1 VSQARRSAGAGTK
14 SARPADEQW
23 AGPGGPLDGYVFLEL
38 GEGQGI
44 AYAGLLAALAGATV
58 LKVEPPDGANREEML
73 RNDATRI
80 EFDLL
85 NANKSS
91 VTLNLCAT
99 PGRELFL
106 DLVGRADVVCW
117 EFGDEMEALGL
128 SGPVLRTRNPSL
140 VCASLTPAGR
150 TGDHPDVPATELA
163 VQALGGVMS
172 VTGYPQNPPV
182 QAGPA
187 VASFFAGATLYA
199 GVTAGLFRRER
210 TGVGCVIDI
219 GMMDAL
225 YPSLMSNIGRVIA
238 GPFDPVPREG
248 NRNGG
253 QAVAPYNMYE
263 TSSGYVAVRVTSDEH
278 WQALVELFERDGVQV
293 PAALD
298 SMAQRVADMDLVDEI
313 VSAWTRRRTTEE
325 ACAAVGAAGVPCG
338 PVRTVNEILNDA
350 GLRDRGVLVD
360 RSEAA
365 GAARVGLHTP
375 LCFYGERRVPLH
387 HAPALGGDSGVVLQD
402 WLGLSPQRVAALR
415 SDGVV

>member
-1 VSQARRSAGAGTK
+1 M
-14 SARPADEQW
+14 
-23 AGPGGPLDGYVFLEL
+23 FLEL

-58 LKVEPPDGANREEML
+58 LKVESPDGANRAETL

-85 NANKSS
+85 NANKRS
-91 VTLNLCAT
+91 VTVNLRAAT
-99 PGRELFL
+99 GRDLFL

-117 EFGDEMEALGL
+117 ESGDEMEALGL
-128 SGPVLRTRNPSL
+128 SGPVLLTRNPSL

-150 TGDHPDVPATELA
+150 TGDHADVPATELA
-163 VQALGGVMS
+163 VQALAGVMS

-199 GVTAGLFRRER
+199 GVAGGLFRRER

-225 YPSLMSNIGRVIA
+225 YPSLMSNIGRVLA
-238 GPFDPVPREG
+238 GPFDAVPREG

-293 PAALD
+293 GAALD
-298 SMAQRVADMDLVDEI
+298 SMAQRVAEMDIVDEI
-313 VSAWTRRRTTEE
+313 VSTWTRRRTTEE

-338 PVRTVNEILNDA
+338 PVRTVNEVLTDP
-350 GLRDRGVLVD
+350 GLRGRGVLVD

-365 GAARVGLHTP
+365 SAARVGLHTP
-375 LCFYGERRVPLH
+375 LRFHGEQRVPLH
-387 HAPALGGDSGVVLQD
+387 HAPVLGGDSAVVAPRLAGSFTQAR
-402 WLGLSPQRVAALR
+402 GRVAI
-415 SDGVV
+415 

>member
-1 VSQARRSAGAGTK
+1 VSQARRSAGTRTK
-14 SARPADEQW
+14 SARPADEQR

-85 NANKSS
+85 NANKAS
-91 VTLNLCAT
+91 VTVNLRAT
-99 PGRELFL
+99 SGRELFL

-117 EFGDEMEALGL
+117 ESGVEMEALGL
-128 SGPVLRTRNPSL
+128 SGPVLHTRNPSL
-140 VCASLTPAGR
+140 VCASVTPAGR
-150 TGDHPDVPATELA
+150 TDDHPDVPATELA

-298 SMAQRVADMDLVDEI
+298 AMAQRVADMDLVDEI
-313 VSAWTRRRTTEE
+313 VSTWTRRRTTEE

-365 GAARVGLHTP
+365 SAARVGLHTP
-375 LCFYGERRVPLH
+375 LCFYGEQRVPLH
-387 HAPALGGDSGVVLQD
+387 HAPVLGGDSAVVLQD
-402 WLGLSPQRVAALR
+402 WLGLSPQRVASLR

>member
-1 VSQARRSAGAGTK
+1 MSPARGSAGAGTTG
-14 SARPADEQW
+14 SSPTDERSP
-23 AGPGGPLDGYVFLEL
+23 GPGGPLDGFVFLEL

-58 LKVEPPDGANREEML
+58 LKVEPPDGANRAETL

-85 NANKSS
+85 NANKRS
-91 VTLNLCAT
+91 VTVNLRAAT
-99 PGRELFL
+99 GRELFL

-117 EFGDEMEALGL
+117 ESGDEMEALGL
-128 SGPVLRTRNPSL
+128 SGPVLLTRNPSL

-150 TGDHPDVPATELA
+150 TGDHADVPATELA
-163 VQALGGVMS
+163 VQALAGVMS

-199 GVTAGLFRRER
+199 GVAGGLFRRER

-238 GPFDPVPREG
+238 GPFDAVPREG

-293 PAALD
+293 GAALD
-298 SMAQRVADMDLVDEI
+298 SMAQRVAEMDIVDEI
-313 VSAWTRRRTTEE
+313 VSTWTRRRTTEQ

-338 PVRTVNEILNDA
+338 PVRTVNEVLTDP
-350 GLRDRGVLVD
+350 GLRGRGVLVD

-365 GAARVGLHTP
+365 SARASACTRRCAFTVSSAFRCTTP
-375 LCFYGERRVPLH
+375 LSWGEIRRW
-387 HAPALGGDSGVVLQD
+387 SLQD
-402 WLGLSPQRVAALR
+402 WLGLSPERVAALR
-415 SDGVV
+415 SKGVV